1 MKVVF
6 HPQYLEVYSS
16 DPAASSGRLEA
27 ILNELGDEYEFVEPE
42 PCSDDDV
49 LLVHTSGLLEEV
61 KAMKEVYDVARLAAG
76 GAILASNI
84 AFNEPAFALIRP
96 PGHHANPGYFWGFCY
111 FNNIAIAVRKLIA
124 RGIINR
130 AVIVDFDLHFG
141 DGTDAIFKNDSSVEY
156 FHMPVDDVGSVEDF
170 LKARNYDIIAVS
182 AGFDK
187 HKKDWG
193 GYLETEDY
201 RELGRMIAEFA
212 AEKCHG
218 RRFAVLEGG
227 YNTDVLGKNVRAFLE
242 GFQTSFS
249 D

>member
-6 HPQYLEVYSS
+6 HPRYLDAYSS
-16 DPAASSGRLEA
+16 DPASSPGRLET
-27 ILNELGDEYEFVEPE
+27 ILDELKHDYEFVEPE
-42 PCSDDDV
+42 PCNDDDV
-49 LLVHTSGLLEEV
+49 LLVHTNGLLQEV
-61 KAMKEVYDVARLAAG
+61 KAMGKVYEIARLAAG
-76 GAILASNI
+76 GAILAGNI

-111 FNNIAIAVRKLIA
+111 LNNIAIAVRKLIVEG
-124 RGIINR
+124 RVSQ

-141 DGTDAIFKNDSSVEY
+141 DGTDAIFKSDPSVEY
-156 FHMPVDDVGSVEDF
+156 FHMPVDDVSSVENF

-193 GYLETEDY
+193 GHLETEDY

-227 YNTDVLGKNVRAFLE
+227 YNTDVLGKNVRAFFE
-242 GFQTSFS
+242 GFEM
-249 D
+249 DK

>member
-1 MKVVF
+1 MKVIF
-6 HPQYLEVYSS
+6 HSKYLEVYSS
-16 DPAASSGRLEA
+16 DPAASPGRLEV
-27 ILNELGDEYEFVEPE
+27 ILDELKDDYEFVEPE

-49 LLVHTSGLLEEV
+49 LLVHTAGLLEEV
-61 KAMKEVYDVARLAAG
+61 KAIQEVYEVAALAAG
-76 GAILASNI
+76 GAILAGNI

-111 FNNIAIAVRKLIA
+111 FNNIAIAVRKLIVEG
-124 RGIINR
+124 RIHK

-141 DGTDAIFKNDSSVEY
+141 DGTDAIFKNDLSVEY

-170 LKARNYDIIAVS
+170 LKVRDYDIVAVS

-193 GYLETEDY
+193 DYLETEDY
-201 RELGRMIAEFA
+201 RELGKIIAEFA

-227 YNTDVLGKNVRAFLE
+227 YNTDVLGKNVKAFLK
-242 GFQTSFS
+242 GFEM
-249 D
+249 DE